1 MFSPLLDGGTTHLAT
16 MIIRL
21 MLLLLLGVY
30 AARGIWTGGLACPT
44 FRIGP
49 IVLAYLGLAAV
60 STAASSYANQSLQ
73 WLSVLAGYAGLLYLL
88 LCFITAWSHVAMLL
102 VVLSGMGL
110 LEAGGGL
117 IQAWWF
123 GAPRPSGTFFN
134 PNFLAGYLAAIWTI
148 ALGCLCYGRYR
159 SGGRREGN
167 GQHPIVP
174 GAMAA
179 GLAFLL
185 LAIIWTGSRGGM
197 LALVAGAAV
206 VTGLRFG
213 RKGIAMLLAGAVL
226 CLVTPNPLRER
237 LQAQHAEDSSI
248 SYARWQMWQSAG
260 REMIEHPFGIG
271 LGLYQYLYPRYAFP
285 LEGQI
290 ARYGKVAQTPHSE
303 YLQMGVELGG
313 AGLFVFLCGVAVVAR
328 EAGGVLKQRLKR
340 WQRGAL
346 VGVMGAIAGMLV
358 HAGVDSNLHEP
369 AIAILLTLCVGIVL
383 AARLLAMRRSGPMRV
398 LPVAPRWLWSGI
410 AILLVGGLTVHVVR
424 LGAAW
429 TFYESGS
436 QALAQRKLAQAMAD
450 FRTATSL
457 DAGKTLYHS
466 SKAAVHFQAF
476 ERTGDA
482 MAAQAAVNEL
492 QVAIALNP
500 LDGRL
505 QGLLGHVYASLARSP
520 ATLQASPAQRI
531 AWMRAAV
538 AAYEH
543 AAELEPFVPFHN
555 LELGQLYLA
564 LGERERAEVWVRKA
578 VELEPNFLPGREWL
592 ARRAMESE
600 RRDEAE
606 REYREIVDRRER
618 YAGVPK
624 DELEQRYLT
633 ADVQGLTVALDRLR
647 SRE

>member
-1 MFSPLLDGGTTHLAT
+1 MT
-16 MIIRL
+16 IRL
-21 MLLLLLGVY
+21 VLLLLLGVY
-30 AARGIWTGGLACPT
+30 AARGIWTGALACPM

-49 IVLAYLGLAAV
+49 IVLAYLGLAVV

-73 WLSVLAGYAGLLYLL
+73 WLLVLAGYSALLYLL
-88 LCFITAWSHVAMLL
+88 PCFITAWSHVATLL
-102 VVLSGMGL
+102 VVLAGMGL
-110 LEAGGGL
+110 FEAGLGL
-117 IQAWWF
+117 IQAGWIHEQ
-123 GAPRPSGTFFN
+123 RPSGTFFN
-134 PNFLAGYLAAIWTI
+134 PNFLAGYLAVIGTI
-148 ALGCLCYGRYR
+148 LLGCLCYGRYG
-159 SGGRREGN
+159 SGEWRKGK
-167 GQHPIVP
+167 GQHLIVP
-174 GAMAA
+174 SAMAA

-185 LAIIWTGSRGGM
+185 LAMIWTGSRGGM

-206 VTGLRFG
+206 VTGVRFG
-213 RKGIAMLLAGAVL
+213 RQGLAMLLVGALL
-226 CLVTPNPLRER
+226 CVVTPNPLRER
-237 LQAQHAEDSSI
+237 LWAQHREDSSI

-313 AGLFVFLCGVAVVAR
+313 AGLFVFFCGVAVVAR
-328 EAGGVLKQRLKR
+328 EARGVLKQRLTR

-346 VGVMGAIAGMLV
+346 VGAMGAIVGMLV

-369 AIAILLTLCVGIVL
+369 AIAILLTLCVGLIL
-383 AARLLAMRRSGPMRV
+383 AARQLAVRRSVTMRV
-398 LPVAPRWLWSGI
+398 VPVAPRWLWSGV

-424 LGAAW
+424 LGVAW

-436 QALAQRKLAQAMAD
+436 RALAQRELVQAMAD
-450 FRTATSL
+450 FRTAASL
-457 DAGKTLYHS
+457 DGGKTLYHS
-466 SKAAVHFQAF
+466 SIAAAHFQVFEQTHDARAAQIAVH
-476 ERTGDA
+476 
-482 MAAQAAVNEL
+482 EL
-492 QVAIALNP
+492 QTAIALNP

-505 QGLLGHVYASLARSP
+505 SGLLGYVYASLAGSHVP
-520 ATLQASPAQRI
+520 SQASPEPRI

-538 AAYEH
+538 AAYER
-543 AAELEPFVPFHN
+543 AAEQEPFVPFHD

-564 LGERERAEVWVRKA
+564 LGERERAAVWVRKA

-600 RRDEAE
+600 RRAEAE
-606 REYREIVDRRER
+606 REYREIVERRER

-624 DELEQRYLT
+624 DELEKRYLT
-633 ADVQGLTVALDRLR
+633 ADVQGLTVALNRLR
-647 SRE
+647 SRG